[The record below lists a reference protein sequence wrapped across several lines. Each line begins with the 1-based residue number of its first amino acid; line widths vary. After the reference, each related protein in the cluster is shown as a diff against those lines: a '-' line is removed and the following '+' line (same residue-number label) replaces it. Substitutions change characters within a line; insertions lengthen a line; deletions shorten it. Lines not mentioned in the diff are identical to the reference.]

1 MMRSAGGIVML
12 RHPRPMAP
20 EGLCYGRLDLA
31 PGAAA
36 LTEIAHALAATPTA
50 EAVFSSPAR
59 RALVLAE
66 ALAARDGLPL
76 RSDERLLELD
86 FGTWEGRLWS
96 EIDRAESDHWA
107 EDPAHRAP
115 PGGERFVDLL
125 DRVADI
131 LSEVPTG
138 AVIVSHAGPIR
149 AARMLLERQSFD
161 AVFGAP
167 VPYATPIVMPLPE
180 GALREK
186 ESPWPISR

>member
-1 MMRSAGGIVML
+1 ML

-20 EGLCYGRLDLA
+20 EGLCYGRLDLV

-36 LTEIAHALAATPTA
+36 PTEIAHALVATPA
-50 EAVFSSPAR
+50 AGAVFSSPAR

-125 DRVADI
+125 ERVADI
-131 LSEVPTG
+131 LGEVPPG

-161 AVFGAP
+161 AVFAAP
-167 VPYATPIVMPLPE
+167 VPYATPFAMPLPDA
-180 GALREK
+180 GLREK